1 MAQAIR
7 LIAHYRSRVRPI
19 IDELD
24 PGTNPDEGGETDAR
38 IQAVKAMRAF
48 DDFTFMI
55 AGGDVE
61 RVQVLERGPMRV
73 YWKVAEH
80 HLTQLLSEKKRQ
92 DRANKKTRYGR

>member
-1 MAQAIR
+1 VAQAIR
-7 LIAHYRSRVRPI
+7 LIAHYRGRIRPI

-24 PGTNPDEGGETDAR
+24 PGTNPEEGGATDAR

>member
-19 IDELD
+19 VDELD
-24 PGTNPDEGGETDAR
+24 PGTNTDEGGETDAR